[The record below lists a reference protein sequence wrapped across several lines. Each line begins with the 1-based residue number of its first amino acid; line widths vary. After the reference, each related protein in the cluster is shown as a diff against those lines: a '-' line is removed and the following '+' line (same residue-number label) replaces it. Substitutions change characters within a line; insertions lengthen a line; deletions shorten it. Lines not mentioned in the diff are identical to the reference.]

1 MDGVD
6 PELVETAEAALA
18 AEPGVTEVRSV
29 KMRWIGHRLHADAE
43 LDIDPAT
50 TLTDAHRIAHEA
62 EHTLTHAVPKLSS
75 ALVHAYPA
83 TAADRLADMRR
94 HVAAASRSE
103 PGNLPYTVSRG
114 GDRLRFYLHDRGR
127 ASAAVHGHQR
137 SDHFRAT
144 VVEFGRLIHEAD
156 IRVLSTVDDRPE
168 KS

>member
-75 ALVHAYPA
+75 
-83 TAADRLADMRR
+83 
-94 HVAAASRSE
+94 
-103 PGNLPYTVSRG
+103 VSRCDTAG
-114 GDRLRFYLHDRGR
+114 ITGAPRPGLAAISARY
-127 ASAAVHGHQR
+127 ASA
-137 SDHFRAT
+137 
-144 VVEFGRLIHEAD
+144 
-156 IRVLSTVDDRPE
+156 P
-168 KS
+168 